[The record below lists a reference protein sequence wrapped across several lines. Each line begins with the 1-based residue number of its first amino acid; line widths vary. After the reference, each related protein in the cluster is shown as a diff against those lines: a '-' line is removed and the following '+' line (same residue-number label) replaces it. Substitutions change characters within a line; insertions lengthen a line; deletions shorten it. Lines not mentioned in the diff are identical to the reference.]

1 MENEVKKLS
10 ASRIKTLKACSWTY
24 WCKYHLKLPDKSNSG
39 AERGNICHLVFE
51 HLLDKSHKQKFNDI
65 VKKNSIKGCPVVD
78 RYVKT
83 LIKKS
88 KILNPNFDKEYESID
103 EMILVGLKH
112 DFFCKGLKLFDPE
125 YEFNLVNDN
134 PKYVA
139 RGFIDKWGI
148 NEKKK
153 TIYIKDY
160 KSSRDK
166 FCGDELESNIQ
177 AMLYSLFA
185 QKTYPEY
192 RCIVE
197 FIFLKFGNCPS
208 QTVEF
213 NSVVLEGF
221 EYYLQVLNEK
231 VNNFSY
237 SDALAELA
245 ANKPYPSEG
254 FSGKLLCGYASKPG
268 ELKKDGTPKWHCP
281 FKFAFDYYAIIK
293 PDGSFSSSHL
303 TKAEAL
309 EVLKEGEKLEERR
322 YSGCPAFNKSS
333 LTGF

>member
-1 MENEVKKLS
+1 MENEAKKLS
-10 ASRIKTLKACSWTY
+10 ASRIKTLKSCSWTY

-51 HLLDKSHKQKFNDI
+51 YLLDKRHKEKYNKI
-65 VKKNSIKGCPVVD
+65 VATNSIRGCKVVD
-78 RYVKT
+78 RYVT
-83 LIKKS
+83 NLVSKS
-88 KILNPNFDKEYESID
+88 KILKPNFVEEFKCID

-112 DFFCKGLKLFDPE
+112 DFFCKGIKLFDPE
-125 YEFNLVNDN
+125 YEFNLINDN

-148 NEKKK
+148 DKKK
-153 TIYIKDY
+153 KIIYIKDY

-166 FCGDELESNIQ
+166 FKGDELESNVQ

-197 FIFLKFGNCPS
+197 FIFLKFGDCPA
-208 QTVEF
+208 QKVEF
-213 NSVVLEGF
+213 NSIVLEGF
-221 EYYLQVLNEK
+221 EYYLQVLSEK
-231 VNNFSY
+231 VNSFSY
-237 SDALAELA
+237 SDAISELA
-245 ANKPYPSEG
+245 ANKPYPAEG

-268 ELKKDGTPKWHCP
+268 ELKKDGTPKWHCS
-281 FKFAFDYYAIIK
+281 FKFPFDFYAVIK

-303 TKAEAL
+303 SREEAES
-309 EVLKEGEKLEERR
+309 VLKTGEKIEERH
-322 YSGCPAFNKSS
+322 YSGCPAFCKSS

>member
-1 MENEVKKLS
+1 MENETKKLS
-10 ASRIKTLKACSWTY
+10 ASRIKTLKSCSWTY

-51 HLLDKSHKQKFNDI
+51 HLLNKRHKKKYREI
-65 VKKNSIKGCPVVD
+65 VAANSIQGNKVVS
-78 RYVKT
+78 RYVRS
-83 LIKKS
+83 LVNKS
-88 KILNPNFDKEYESID
+88 KILKPNFDEELKSID
-103 EMILVGLKH
+103 EMILVGLNH

-125 YEFNLVNDN
+125 YEFNLINDN

-153 TIYIKDY
+153 VIYIKDY

-166 FCGDELESNIQ
+166 FKGDELESNVQ

-192 RCIVE
+192 KCIVE
-197 FIFLKFGNCPS
+197 FIFLKFGDCPS

-221 EYYLQVLNEK
+221 EYYLQVLADK

-237 SDALAELA
+237 SDAISELA

-268 ELKKDGTPKWHCP
+268 ELKKDGSPKWHCP
-281 FKFAFDYYAIIK
+281 FKFPFDFYAIIK
-293 PDGSFSSSHL
+293 SDGSFSSSHL
-303 TKAEAL
+303 DEDSAL
-309 EVLKEGEKLEERR
+309 ELVKPGESIEKRH
-322 YSGCPAFNKSS
+322 YGGCPAFNKSS